1 MEAVMLCAQAC
12 AMPEE
17 ALFFPSLEEL
27 TLVCMSNLK
36 KSMPLWPNLEELKLV
51 NDTLSVLTMSTTGGV
66 VGTISASSPGSY
78 SKLKSLWISNVKDLI
93 PFRKCVCITSL
104 P

>member
-1 MEAVMLCAQAC
+1 LSGIHGSGDALRQAC

-27 TLVCMSNLK
+27 TLVCMGNLRGWWK
-36 KSMPLWPNLEELKLV
+36 EMGE
-51 NDTLSVLTMSTTGGV
+51 V
-66 VGTISASSPGSY
+66 VRDGQKGKTAQ
-78 SKLKSLWISNVKDLI
+78 
-93 PFRKCVCITSL
+93 L